1 MVIIVVSSG
10 VSVRAVRARGPW
22 RTARSAQFSGR
33 VVTRIRIRGMD
44 RRRRGQYQRA
54 L

>member
-1 MVIIVVSSG
+1 MVIFVVSPEPG
-10 VSVRAVRARGPW
+10 VRAGRPW

-33 VVTRIRIRGMD
+33 VARTVRIRGMD